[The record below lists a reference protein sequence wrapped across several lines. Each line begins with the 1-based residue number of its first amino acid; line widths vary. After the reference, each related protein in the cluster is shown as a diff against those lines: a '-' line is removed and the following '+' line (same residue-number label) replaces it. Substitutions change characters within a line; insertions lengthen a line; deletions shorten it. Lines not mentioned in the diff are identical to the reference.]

1 MPLERGFNNY
11 YSKKQGGFFVSPKIC
26 DRNSFLTASEQ
37 WKQGMPA
44 EIEYIVE
51 RVGCCTR
58 GQLLEYM
65 LRLRDTVLH
74 AVPWDVTDVR
84 LGAMLDQLYR
94 SGAIR
99 MQLTD
104 SRALEGGE
112 NSRLVYSTRFPQRKA
127 IPEAVRRYGVAMM
140 ATIIPFLPN
149 SKAVYQIDSPLSF
162 TFLSGDTQV
171 EVAII
176 EPGMET
182 MACSVLNR
190 RTLPASVDKN
200 TLVRIAVVADEQG
213 ANRIVGG
220 GFQSVCIVRRDKLTQ
235 VRTIPPEEAWR
246 A

>member
-1 MPLERGFNNY
+1 M
-11 YSKKQGGFFVSPKIC
+11 SPKIC

-182 MACSVLNR
+182 MACSVLDR

-220 GFQSVCIVRRDKLTQ
+220 GFQSVCIVRRGKLTQ